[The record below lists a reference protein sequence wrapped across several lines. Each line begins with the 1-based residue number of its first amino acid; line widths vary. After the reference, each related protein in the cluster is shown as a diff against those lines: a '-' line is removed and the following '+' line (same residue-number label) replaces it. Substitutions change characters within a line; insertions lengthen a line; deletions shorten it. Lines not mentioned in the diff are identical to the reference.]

1 MIKTTFYSLLLGLL
15 MACGPSKKTELAWS
29 KSLYQIGSQ
38 SSPKATDLNGDG
50 ILDIV
55 MGAGTEELAPSDQGV
70 VALDGKTGELI
81 WQQSATA
88 QIVGSAKFYDISGDG
103 VDDIFIGGRNHNLM
117 ALDGTNGEII
127 WKYEY
132 TFEDDPILQYARY
145 NFYNSTLVPDQNAD
159 GHPDLLTVNGGNW
172 DALPGSSED
181 RFPGVLMLLDL
192 KSGNVLAA
200 DTMPDGQESY
210 MSPLC
215 FTQPGSK
222 DATVIFGTGG
232 ETMSGSLYQTTLTDL
247 KAEKLNEAT
256 VLASE
261 QGHGFIA
268 PPVIAD
274 VTRDGYYDIITATH
288 ASQLHAIDGKNLD
301 TIWKRSFPQMECSN
315 GFAVGQFT
323 GDASPDFLAIMS
335 KGTWPD
341 YTVGMQVVL
350 DGKDGSIAYQDS
362 IGCFS
367 LSSPVVYD
375 INNDGWDEA
384 ILSIGEYDCAT
395 QLTEDVR
402 SPATISSQLVVLDFA
417 RDRQQVLDRTV
428 GFKNFYSTPW
438 IGDLDQD
445 DYLDIVYPQYYNA
458 DDLFRFLGMT
468 VKRVST
474 GIRMRGPMLWG
485 EYMGANGQS
494 VYPS

>member
-1 MIKTTFYSLLLGLL
+1 MIKTTVYISLLGLL
-15 MACGPSKKTELAWS
+15 VACSQPKKTELLWS

-50 ILDIV
+50 TLDIV
-55 MGAGTEELAPSDQGV
+55 MGAGTEEIAATDYGV
-70 VALDGKTGELI
+70 IALDGKTGELI

-88 QIVGSAKFYDISGDG
+88 QMVGSAKFYDISGDG
-103 VDDIFIGGRNHNLM
+103 VDDVFIGGRNHNLV
-117 ALDGTNGEII
+117 ALDGTNGEVI

-132 TFEDDPILQYARY
+132 TLEDDPILQYARY

-172 DALPGSSED
+172 DALPGSADD
-181 RFPGVLMLLDL
+181 RFPGVLMLFDL

-215 FTQPGSK
+215 FTQPGSEE
-222 DATVIFGTGG
+222 ATVIFGTGG
-232 ETMSGSLYQTTLTDL
+232 ETMSGNLYQTTLADL
-247 KAEKLNEAT
+247 KAGKLNEAT
-256 VLASE
+256 ILTSE

-274 VTRDGYYDIITATH
+274 VTQDGYYDIITATH
-288 ASQLHAIDGKNLD
+288 ASQFHAIDGKSLQP
-301 TIWKRSFPQMECSN
+301 IWKRSFPQMECSN
-315 GFAVGQFT
+315 SFAVGQFT
-323 GDASPDFLAIMS
+323 GDATPDFLAIMS
-335 KGTWPD
+335 QGTWPE

-362 IGCFS
+362 LGCFS

-384 ILSIGEYDCAT
+384 IFSVGEYDCT
-395 QLTEDVR
+395 TKITEDNP
-402 SPATISSQLVVLDFA
+402 SPPNMNSQLMVWDFA
-417 RDRQQVLDRTV
+417 RDRQQVLDKTE

-445 DYLDIVYPQYYNA
+445 SYLDIIYPQYYNA
-458 DDLFRFLGMT
+458 NDLFRFLGMT

-474 GIRMRGPMLWG
+474 GIRMREPVLWG
-485 EYMGANGQS
+485 EYMGANGNS